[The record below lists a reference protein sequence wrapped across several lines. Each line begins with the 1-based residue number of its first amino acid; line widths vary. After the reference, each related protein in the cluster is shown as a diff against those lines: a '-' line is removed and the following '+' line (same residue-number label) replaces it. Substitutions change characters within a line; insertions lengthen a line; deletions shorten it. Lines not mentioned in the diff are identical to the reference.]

1 MLSLEEKP
9 SRGSEESLLNPY
21 LIFLNTHFIND
32 ETKPNFP
39 WWEMVSYCL
48 P

>member
-1 MLSLEEKP
+1 
-9 SRGSEESLLNPY
+9 LNPY
-21 LIFLNTHFIND
+21 LNFLNTHFKND

-39 WWEMVSYCL
+39 WWARFRYCL